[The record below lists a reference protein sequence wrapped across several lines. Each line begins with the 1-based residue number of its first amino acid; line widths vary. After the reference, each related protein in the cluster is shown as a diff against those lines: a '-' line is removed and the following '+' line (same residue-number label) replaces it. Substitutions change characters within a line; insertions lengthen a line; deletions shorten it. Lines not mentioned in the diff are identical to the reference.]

1 MSLSRSTLLGICTV
15 AVAAIYSAGYVYTEP
30 SAQANSLNPPSAR
43 SSSTSSVKGQTA
55 SRPLRYRDGIYTAS
69 GANPYG
75 TLSVEVRIA
84 SGKIAGVR
92 ITSYTMHY
100 PQAFIDPVMPKQVLQ
115 RQTWRVYIVTG
126 ATASSYNFA
135 EAVYR
140 ALAKAKV

>member
-30 SAQANSLNPPSAR
+30 AAQANSLNPPSAR
-43 SSSTSSVKGQTA
+43 SSTSSVKGQTA
-55 SRPLRYRDGIYTAS
+55 SRPLKYRDGIYTAS